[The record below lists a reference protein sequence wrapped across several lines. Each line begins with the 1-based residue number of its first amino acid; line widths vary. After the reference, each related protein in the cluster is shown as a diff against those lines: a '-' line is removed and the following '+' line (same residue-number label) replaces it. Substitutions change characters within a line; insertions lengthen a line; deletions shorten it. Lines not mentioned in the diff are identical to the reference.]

1 MQVFSNSSAPV
12 LAINGSE
19 DTVVDPVNAQRI
31 VDASRNEK
39 SKVLI
44 IEGADHTFNIFTG
57 DMTAFNQLIEA
68 TVDWFSKTL

>member
-31 VDASRNEK
+31 VDASKNEK

>member
-1 MQVFSNSSAPV
+1 M